1 MNDFHLPAPEAF
13 EELVRKQKLDD
24 LQAYELWLVLYHAN
38 EDMKEHRKRLEGR
51 KPRPEL
57 VRRFKRTAKVLND
70 LEYELDR
77 WWKTMT
83 DFLPLDTLEEIGL
96 LMSFTAMEAAL
107 KREICS
113 RDPESDIESLV
124 GDDPDFRIG
133 QIADQSDFRIAQI
146 EERVGF

>member
-13 EELVRKQKLDD
+13 EELVRNQKLDD
-24 LQAYELWLVLYHAN
+24 LQAYELRLVLYHVN
-38 EDMKEHRKRLEGR
+38 EDLKEHRKRLEGR
-51 KPRPEL
+51 KARPEL
-57 VRRFKRTAKVLND
+57 VRRLKRIGKALND

-77 WWKTMT
+77 WWKTMA

-113 RDPESDIESLV
+113 RDPESDIESLA
-124 GDDPDFRIG
+124 GDHP
-133 QIADQSDFRIAQI
+133 DFRIAQI
-146 EERVGF
+146 EERVEFQRVDFH